1 MLRGKSLACCPWP
14 AVMDLP
20 SEVHVHSYRG
30 SCTEIVAGSK
40 PFIATGAAPRL
51 SQCHDLEKLCKIR
64 QDFGPFSCYM
74 SQLSV
79 TISIIFENKKRPYT

>member
-1 MLRGKSLACCPWP
+1 MFLACCPWP

-30 SCTEIVAGSK
+30 SCTEIAAGSK

-51 SQCHDLEKLCKIR
+51 SQCHDLEKLLTCDIIWPIISY
-64 QDFGPFSCYM
+64 DEGPQGGATF
-74 SQLSV
+74 
-79 TISIIFENKKRPYT
+79 IIAKVQG